1 MKSEGSRRQNAGLTN
16 RKRLRRRNGVRRPI
30 SSKPDTCTERY
41 DVKPT
46 GISRKVAR
54 ITPGDLLFCQKAT
67 DTVRCQD
74 GAAEVSRCRSRDVK
88 PTSRRAE
95 PVTSGKSRVLS
106 ERVVDTSCENN
117 AGLSNE
123 EVGGGTPDGRFRCLD
138 YAGDTMHETDSCGEG
153 IQCRQEPPYAEPHV
167 RWCERTEAARPPPTR
182 LLYLKET
189 PFFCSKAEKWY
200 LIPDSR
206 FDMTSH
212 LSLSSGYC
220 VSRPA

>member
-95 PVTSGKSRVLS
+95 PVTSGKSHVLS

-182 LLYLKET
+182 
-189 PFFCSKAEKWY
+189 
-200 LIPDSR
+200 
-206 FDMTSH
+206 FDKKM
-212 LSLSSGYC
+212 G
-220 VSRPA
+220 

>member
-1 MKSEGSRRQNAGLTN
+1 MGIFIRHFGTTDAILGRGDH
-16 RKRLRRRNGVRRPI
+16 PI
-30 SSKPDTCTERY
+30 
-41 DVKPT
+41 
-46 GISRKVAR
+46 
-54 ITPGDLLFCQKAT
+54 
-67 DTVRCQD
+67 
-74 GAAEVSRCRSRDVK
+74 SRCRSRDVK

-95 PVTSGKSRVLS
+95 PVTSGKSHVLS

-182 LLYLKET
+182 LSVVPGTTNDVLKL
-189 PFFCSKAEKWY
+189 
-200 LIPDSR
+200 LISLACFIFR
-206 FDMTSH
+206 F
-212 LSLSSGYC
+212 LR
-220 VSRPA
+220 RPQAADPGRAGCFA